1 MKRRHAYYLIY
12 VGACL
17 LLAVVQALLGTEIQ
31 FILMG
36 FVSLVIAGSPLFLFG
51 LFDITALFAFF
62 LLSKYSIFPFFIKTV
77 MGERIDVGLLA
88 VDKTFT
94 VILVGSFVVVAA
106 LFLSKTIHIRKRLLS
121 FSLSNKELLTLG
133 YISYG
138 LGFVLTMLHVIVRP
152 TTIGGDTI
160 GGFGGFGGFI
170 GLLYLGI
177 ICATA
182 FLVKSDSRKYIS
194 GNIILM
200 LAGVLVLSFL
210 DNAKLYF
217 TLSLISYIATLF
229 LFGRKISP
237 RYIMVTV
244 LLAIFYLGAVVPV
257 IQVLRTDAFKEVTLR
272 QRTELVMEFI
282 SNSVFGE
289 HDASSKLALLF
300 NYEYYPNLHSPIID
314 RVEMIQDLDIVLDGI
329 HTTNTIGWRPV
340 TMAIKHITPRILAPD
355 KIPEIDVDVI
365 AYQIGLTTNLVSLR
379 RSMGVFGVSYA
390 MFMWPGWLIM
400 TFFLLLLYFL
410 MVRKLV
416 LPSAFGNIF
425 GIYFLAKYGI
435 VFSEIGV
442 QNLIGT
448 MLRDVPVD
456 VITILIL
463 LKITSGLVRKK
474 SNLQFR
480 YTR

>member
-1 MKRRHAYYLIY
+1 M
-12 VGACL
+12 
-17 LLAVVQALLGTEIQ
+17 LLAIAQTFLGTEIQ

-36 FVSLVIAGSPLFLFG
+36 FVSLIIAGSPLFFFG

-88 VDKTFT
+88 VGETFT
-94 VILVGSFVVVAA
+94 VITAGSFIVVAA
-106 LFLSKTIHIRKRLLS
+106 LFAAKTIHIRKRFLG
-121 FSLSNKELLTLG
+121 FSLSSKELLTLG
-133 YISYG
+133 YVSYG
-138 LGFVLTMLHVIVRP
+138 FGFVLTMLHVIVKP
-152 TTIGGDTI
+152 TTIGGEAV

-182 FLVKSDSRKYIS
+182 LLVKSDSRKFI
-194 GNIILM
+194 NKKIILM
-200 LAGVLVLSFL
+200 LAGVLVLSIL

-237 RYIMVTV
+237 RYIVAIL

-257 IQVLRTDAFKEVTLR
+257 IQVLRTDIFKEATLS

-289 HDASSKLALLF
+289 HDASSKMALLF
-300 NYEYYPNLHSPIID
+300 NYEYYPNLHTPIID

-355 KIPEIDVDVI
+355 KIPEVDVDVI
-365 AYQIGLTTNLVSLR
+365 AYQIGLTTHLISLR
-379 RSMGVFGVSYA
+379 RTMGVFGVSYA
-390 MFMWPGWLIM
+390 MFMWPGWLII

-410 MVRKLV
+410 MVRKVV

-435 VFSEIGV
+435 NFSETGV

-448 MLRDVPVD
+448 MLRAVPID

-463 LKITSGLVRKK
+463 LRIARGLVRKK

-480 YTR
+480 HSSEIIYTPK